1 MNIISSITVGRVLT
15 PEESTL
21 RDSAV
26 ANAVAAGTTN
36 GTLATSVDGNGPG
49 IRIWTT
55 TDSANAFI
63 SLYDS
68 FTPAITSAQ
77 VLTV

>member
-1 MNIISSITVGRVLT
+1 MNIISLITVGRALT
-15 PEESTL
+15 EEENAL
-21 RDSAV
+21 RESAV

-36 GTLATSVDGNGPG
+36 GTLATSVNGEGPG

-63 SLYDS
+63 SVYES
-68 FTPAITSAQ
+68 FTPPIISA
-77 VLTV
+77 TVQNV